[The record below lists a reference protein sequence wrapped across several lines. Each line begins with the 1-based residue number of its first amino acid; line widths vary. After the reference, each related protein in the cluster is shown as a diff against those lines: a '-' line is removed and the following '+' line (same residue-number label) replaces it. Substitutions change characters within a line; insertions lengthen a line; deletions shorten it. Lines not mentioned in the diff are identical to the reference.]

1 MKEAFGKETQRVNVT
16 KNDPLYLLSAGGQ
29 QKGEHRIV
37 QHVQGEHYQRSLS
50 GLACNLNHPYLIKEV
65 PRP

>member
-50 GLACNLNHPYLIKEV
+50 DSEWSSL
-65 PRP
+65 

>member
-29 QKGEHRIV
+29 QKGEHGIF
-37 QHVQGEHYQRSLS
+37 QHVQGEHYQRSQSDSEWSSL
-50 GLACNLNHPYLIKEV
+50 
-65 PRP
+65 